1 MQITE
6 LALNK
11 IKPDPL
17 QPRKQFDENALQELA
32 NSIATYGL
40 LSPIIVRPN
49 GEQYVIVA
57 GERRYRALLRNKVR
71 YAHVI
76 IRDNVDYREVS
87 LIENVQRENLNP
99 IEEAQALYFLMEE
112 KGYTQEELAQL
123 VGKSRPYITN
133 QLRLLRLD
141 EDTLNALEEHKI
153 SEAHGRVLVSVEDL
167 KERKMLLHAILEN
180 HLSVR
185 SIEQKV
191 KQWKKKKKQQQDIY
205 LQSLLQELE
214 ERVGTKVVLQ
224 GDENSGK
231 LVISYFSREDL
242 ENLAEKLLRD
252 LS

>member
-40 LSPIIVRPN
+40 LSPIIVRPD

>member
-57 GERRYRALLRNKVR
+57 GERRYRALLRNKAR